1 MDSPSVTLYVAGG
14 GTAEK
19 QNSVEDLKSIATFAR
34 AVVKGG
40 TWIFYKYSH
49 FNNKPDNKES
59 WVKILTPS
67 EHEVDISNVNGSV
80 YLLPQQTEGIV
91 LFEHA
96 HYGGHRKVTI

>member
-1 MDSPSVTLYVAGG
+1 MNPSVTLYVAGG
-14 GTAEK
+14 GTKDLRNSEK
-19 QNSVEDLKSIATFAR
+19 DLKSIATFAR

-40 TWIFYKYSH
+40 TWIFYKYRD
-49 FNNKPDNKES
+49 FNDKPGNQES

-80 YLLPQQTEGIV
+80 YLLPQETEGIV

-96 HYGGHRKVTI
+96 YYGGFRKVTI